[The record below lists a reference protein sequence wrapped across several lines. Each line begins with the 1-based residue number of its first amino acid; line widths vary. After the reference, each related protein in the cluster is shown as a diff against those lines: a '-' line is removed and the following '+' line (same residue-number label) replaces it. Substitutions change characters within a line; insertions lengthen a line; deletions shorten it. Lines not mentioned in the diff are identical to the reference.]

1 MAVYATVWRLRE
13 NRSRTPPQF
22 RVKSREV
29 VYEVSRDSSWG
40 GGYAVRAAGVT
51 SSVGSDGAW
60 VPRERA
66 MTSSPR

>member
-13 NRSRTPPQF
+13 NRSRTPQF

-29 VYEVSRDSSWG
+29 VYEVSRDSSW